1 MANDK
6 IVVDLV
12 VDNKQ
17 ANKQIDETKD
27 KTVNLSKSFNSLK
40 LAGVAAL
47 AGIGVG
53 FAGVIKQAAKF
64 ETINTK
70 FEVLTGSVGEA
81 SKALKQLQA
90 FSAKTPF
97 QFEDVAK
104 AGQTLLAFG
113 FSTDELTARLQQLG
127 DVSAATGKPIGEI
140 AVIFGQ
146 VSAAGKLTG
155 ERFLQLVEAGVNVGP
170 AIAKTMGVAE
180 SGVRDLISAG
190 KVTFEVFDKAFKSLS
205 GEGGIAFG
213 AIEKQSRTFSGAIS
227 TLKDNFTLLQVSLGQ
242 RLLPVLRAIAIG
254 MTTFIADLN
263 SGTSIVDGFVIGIR
277 GLISVALA
285 LKTAFEIVGDAIGAT
300 LGTAFGA
307 IVQALSGNFEAAKK
321 TIEDGFA
328 GGLQGAK
335 DKILEFNDD
344 MEKLGTLFEE
354 QRAANDE
361 KKIAKA
367 KDTEE
372 AITGITKKELEARRA
387 TTQSSL
393 SQIAT
398 LQNKNNKVLVIAG
411 KAAALANIAISTQ
424 VGYMK
429 AIEQLGPILG
439 PVLGTGVLVAGAASA
454 AEVVGVKLARGGFAE
469 MQGGGSVSSGLA
481 SVDSVPAVLER
492 GEFVAPNRGTNS
504 ADAVINARAR
514 ELAGE
519 EAGGQTLDVNIIIN
533 DSLFGDAIEA
543 TVTQRRALGT
553 SAI

>member
-12 VDNKQ
+12 VD
-17 ANKQIDETKD
+17 TKGAD
-27 KTVNLSKSFNSLK
+27 QQLKRTEAKTKNLSKSFSSLK

-53 FAGVIKQAAKF
+53 FAGVIRQAAKF

-81 SKALKQLQA
+81 QKALKQLQA

-113 FSTDELTARLQQLG
+113 FATDELTDRLQQLG

-140 AVIFGQ
+140 AIIFGQ

-155 ERFLQLVEAGVNVGP
+155 ERFNQLVEAGVNVGP

-180 SGVRDLISAG
+180 TEVRKLITAG

-242 RLLPVLRAIAIG
+242 KLLPILRTVALA
-254 MTTFIADLN
+254 TTKFISGLN
-263 SGTSIVDGFVIGIR
+263 EGGGIVDGFVSTLRGVVTVGALIRRVFLTLGEHIGNVVGTMAGAISQLME
-277 GLISVALA
+277 GNFKQAAITYKDGWVNTFNIIKDNAVGFGEDMQLIN
-285 LKTAFEIVGDAIGAT
+285 TAFEEQQAT
-300 LGTAFGA
+300 
-307 IVQALSGNFEAAKK
+307 
-321 TIEDGFA
+321 
-328 GGLQGAK
+328 
-335 DKILEFNDD
+335 
-344 MEKLGTLFEE
+344 
-354 QRAANDE
+354 NDE
-361 KKIAKA
+361 KKITKA
-367 KDTEE
+367 TTTEK
-372 AITGITKKELEARRA
+372 AITKLTKAELDARQA

-393 SQIAT
+393 SRIAT

-439 PVLGTGVLVAGAASA
+439 PVLGAGVLVAGAASA
-454 AEVVGVKLARGGFAE
+454 AEVVGVKLARGGFADVP
-469 MQGGGSVSSGLA
+469 GGGSVSSGL
-481 SVDSVPAVLER
+481 SSTDSVPAILSR
-492 GEFVAPNRGTNS
+492 GEFVAPNRGENS

-519 EAGGQTLDVNIIIN
+519 GTGQSQEMTIRFIPEE
-533 DSLFGDAIEA
+533 FGRFVQA
-543 TVTQRRALGT
+543 TIQEGQALGT
-553 SAI
+553 LV

>member
-17 ANKQIDETKD
+17 ANKAVDQTENKTK
-27 KTVNLSKSFNSLK
+27 NLAKSFSGLK

-47 AGIGVG
+47 AGLGAGFVGV
-53 FAGVIKQAAKF
+53 VKSAARF

-113 FSTDELTARLQQLG
+113 FSTDELTDRLQQLG

-155 ERFLQLVEAGVNVGP
+155 ERFNQLVEAGVNVGP

-180 SGVRDLISAG
+180 SSVRELITAG
-190 KVTFEVFDKAFKSLS
+190 KVTAEVFDQAFKSLS
-205 GEGGIAFG
+205 AEGGIAFG

-242 RLLPVLRAIAIG
+242 KLLPILRTVALS
-254 MTTFIADLN
+254 TTRFIESMN
-263 SGTSIVDGFVIGIR
+263 KGGGVVDGFVTALRGIITVGAFIRRIFLTIGELVGNVVGSMVGALTQLSEGNLAQAATTYKDAWVNNFNIIKDNAV
-277 GLISVALA
+277 GFGEDMALIN
-285 LKTAFEIVGDAIGAT
+285 TAFEEQQV
-300 LGTAFGA
+300 
-307 IVQALSGNFEAAKK
+307 E
-321 TIEDGFA
+321 
-328 GGLQGAK
+328 
-335 DKILEFNDD
+335 ND
-344 MEKLGTLFEE
+344 
-354 QRAANDE
+354 N
-361 KKIAKA
+361 KKIAQAA
-367 KDTEE
+367 KTEK
-372 AITGITKKELEARRA
+372 AITELTKKELEARRA

-398 LQNKNNKVLVIAG
+398 LQSKNNKVLVVAG
-411 KAAALANIAISTQ
+411 KAAALANILISTQ

-439 PVLGTGVLVAGAASA
+439 PVLGAGVLVAGADSA
-454 AEVVGVKLARGGFAE
+454 ASVVGVKLANGGFAE
-469 MQGGGSVSSGLA
+469 MPGGGSVSSGLS
-481 SVDSVPAVLER
+481 SVDSVPTILSK
-492 GEFVAPNRGTNS
+492 GEFVAPNKGENS
-504 ADAVINARAR
+504 ADAIINARAA
-514 ELAGE
+514 EIAGSTD
-519 EAGGQTLDVNIIIN
+519 GGQSLDINITIN

-543 TVTQRRALGT
+543 TVIQRRALGT
-553 SAI
+553 GSL